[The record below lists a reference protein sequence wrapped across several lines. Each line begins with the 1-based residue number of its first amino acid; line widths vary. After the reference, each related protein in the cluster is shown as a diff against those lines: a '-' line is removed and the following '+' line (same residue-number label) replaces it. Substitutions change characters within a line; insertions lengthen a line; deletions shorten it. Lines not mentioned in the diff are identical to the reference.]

1 MLLFSLTNFFT
12 PVKSKSRI
20 CAKLTHLKKSQKTVD
35 THGEK
40 YYISRVSRQQQ
51 KRHTT
56 MKETIRFTSTRKFAR
71 YIQDALDECEI
82 SYDTDPLNET
92 LQLFAVH
99 TTNRKD
105 WFAAHGI
112 ELQADYS
119 KLKLEEAA

>member
-1 MLLFSLTNFFT
+1 
-12 PVKSKSRI
+12 
-20 CAKLTHLKKSQKTVD
+20 
-35 THGEK
+35 
-40 YYISRVSRQQQ
+40 
-51 KRHTT
+51 

-71 YIQDALDECEI
+71 YIQDALNECEI

-92 LQLFAVH
+92 LQLFAVY

-119 KLKLEEAA
+119 KMMLKETA